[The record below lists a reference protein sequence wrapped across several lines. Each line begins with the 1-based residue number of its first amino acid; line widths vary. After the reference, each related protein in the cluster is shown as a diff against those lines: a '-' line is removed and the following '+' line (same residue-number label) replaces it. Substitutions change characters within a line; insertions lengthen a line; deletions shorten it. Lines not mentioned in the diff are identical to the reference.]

1 MQSTPSR
8 PVLPPRQSSALL
20 LASADAVARRF
31 NWNLDRLSLVRR
43 TTQEEPMS
51 LAEAIKHLHTHFAHD
66 RTERRRIARRILGD
80 VRLAAMP
87 NTTYSPR
94 GNRAWR
100 RGAKARVQEDV
111 RAYEAARVAR
121 LRAFIEDLKA
131 RGERLPG
138 QPPRRDYSRGPGIY
152 YDNEYINIFR

>member
-1 MQSTPSR
+1 MDADVATR
-8 PVLPPRQSSALL
+8 ALL

-31 NWNLDRLSLVRR
+31 RWNLDRLSLARR
-43 TTQEEPMS
+43 LHLTHPEDTMS
-51 LAEAIKHLHTHFAHD
+51 RQEAIEHLHTHFAHD
-66 RTERRRIARRILGD
+66 RTERRRLAYRALGD

-100 RGAKARVQEDV
+100 RGARAR
-111 RAYEAARVAR
+111 ALEAARADAAAQVAANR
-121 LRAFIEDLKA
+121 DRIAVLKA

-138 QPPRRDYSRGPGIY
+138 QTRGEHLRRTRPVLTCDDLSTGY
-152 YDNEYINIFR
+152 

>member
-1 MQSTPSR
+1 
-8 PVLPPRQSSALL
+8 VLSPRQSSALL

-31 NWNLDRLSLVRR
+31 NWTLDRLSLVRR

-51 LAEAIKHLHTHFAHD
+51 LQEAVEHLHTHFAHD
-66 RTERRRIARRILGD
+66 RTERRRLARRLLGD

-100 RGAKARVQEDV
+100 RGQNARVL
-111 RAYEAARVAR
+111 EAARADAAAQVAASR
-121 LRAFIEDLKA
+121 DRIAVLKA
-131 RGERLPG
+131 AQARLPG
-138 QPPRRDYSRGPGIY
+138 QSWTDHLRSLNRG
-152 YDNEYINIFR
+152 R